1 MQAGAVLAS
10 ANEKPP
16 GFAPFHPQAPCWA
29 LRKHQQRP
37 RIGFGDPPCY
47 PEHHF
52 PSWFF
57 FLAGIYSAAGKMTP
71 VNDFRPG
78 ESSFSP
84 FWAFISGGVDG
95 KQNSPRC
102 LRALFSAQTF
112 LFLSEFGPFRKMGSN
127 GPKET
132 IGNHCWEKQKGICCP
147 PLGARN
153 PSFGD
158 AFFPFPPRRDSNFGS
173 DLQPKEGKPPR
184 MGYKKP

>member
-1 MQAGAVLAS
+1 
-10 ANEKPP
+10 
-16 GFAPFHPQAPCWA
+16 
-29 LRKHQQRP
+29 
-37 RIGFGDPPCY
+37 
-47 PEHHF
+47 
-52 PSWFF
+52 
-57 FLAGIYSAAGKMTP
+57 MTP

-112 LFLSEFGPFRKMGSN
+112 LFLSEFGPLRKMGSN

-132 IGNHCWEKQKGICCP
+132 IGNHRWEKQKGICCP

-184 MGYKKP
+184 TGYKKP